1 MAPPQRWQ
9 NPPWW
14 YASDLFHGV
23 VCVVVR
29 NAEQSAV
36 GRQRKSLF
44 STRIQWSTDVDSHP
58 GLFFDPSSFAF
69 KQHCFNQ
76 TKVVRDCG
84 LLWLLFGKCLLIV
97 YGEAVVDR
105 VSAPFSRSKLM
116 KYGRWRSPGFVLSTL
131 HLSHSNSTAS
141 TKRKWSE
148 AVASSDYYSANV
160 CCLYMVDRP
169 STVFRRHF
177 LAASSM
183 DLKATQAIANT
194 LQTSGRSC
202 LERFEKF
209 AAQILIRL
217 LHSSAWT

>member
-1 MAPPQRWQ
+1 MILEAYGWFLRTLIFSWFSTFLVMPRCRRVLRTPLPLPEGVPQVSNRATTQ
-9 NPPWW
+9 I
-14 YASDLFHGV
+14 
-23 VCVVVR
+23 
-29 NAEQSAV
+29 
-36 GRQRKSLF
+36 SLF
-44 STRIQWSTDVDSHP
+44 DAHP
-58 GLFFDPSSFAF
+58 
-69 KQHCFNQ
+69 
-76 TKVVRDCG
+76 
-84 LLWLLFGKCLLIV
+84 
-97 YGEAVVDR
+97 
-105 VSAPFSRSKLM
+105 M
-116 KYGRWRSPGFVLSTL
+116 KYWCSLSPGFVLSTL

-141 TKRKWSE
+141 TKQEWSE
-148 AVASSDYYSANV
+148 AVVSSDHYSTNV